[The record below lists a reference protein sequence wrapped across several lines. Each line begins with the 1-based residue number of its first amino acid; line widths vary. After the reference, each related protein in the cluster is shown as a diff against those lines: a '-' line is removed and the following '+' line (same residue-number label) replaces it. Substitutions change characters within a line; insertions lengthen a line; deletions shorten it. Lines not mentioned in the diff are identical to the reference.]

1 MESAATQSILSR
13 RPAAGGLPHFHL
25 PHPNTSVDSQ
35 IPRMAALPHFL
46 PYPSPPLTA
55 LPSESC
61 RKASLPFLQPILPQ
75 VSGRNHL
82 TSTSGV
88 SDSISPPSSSLNSS
102 SSQSPHTGITQYN
115 SQNGWSVPNT
125 SSYTYGS
132 ITSGV
137 QPSAMS
143 SNYSRHLY
151 SPSVP
156 GAPGGPGQPSYGTR
170 GSQPPA
176 TADSLAPP
184 YDNVNHPFPMS
195 MAGAATSH
203 SSFATQPP
211 HSQHSQHPQH
221 SQHLQHG
228 ILSPHTTQP
237 PSPALTASADNYTR
251 APPTASYYTASSSTP
266 QQPPFPAFPPP
277 HPSPSQLSSTTGGGP
292 TRAIPSLSSQHHASM
307 GTLPPYGNRHY
318 NYSTPVPN
326 MGPMVLSNM
335 GNPGGQM
342 HLMGTA
348 NPLSPYHHAGHGL
361 PHHSMY
367 AGPPNAQQDRPYRCD
382 TCHISFNRNHD
393 LKRHKRIHLAIKPY
407 PCVYCDK
414 AFSRKDALRVS

>member
-1 MESAATQSILSR
+1 MESATQSILSR

-25 PHPNTSVDSQ
+25 PHPNTSLDSQ
-35 IPRMAALPHFL
+35 IPR
-46 PYPSPPLTA
+46 
-55 LPSESC
+55 
-61 RKASLPFLQPILPQ
+61 
-75 VSGRNHL
+75 
-82 TSTSGV
+82 V

-102 SSQSPHTGITQYN
+102 NSHSSHTGIAQYN

-151 SPSVP
+151 SPSAP
-156 GAPGGPGQPSYGTR
+156 GGAGGPGQPSYGAR
-170 GSQPPA
+170 SSQPPA
-176 TADSLAPP
+176 TADGLAPP
-184 YDNVNHPFPMS
+184 YDNVNHPYPMS
-195 MAGAATSH
+195 MTGAATSH

-211 HSQHSQHPQH
+211 H

-237 PSPALTASADNYTR
+237 PSPALTTSADSYSR
-251 APPTASYYTASSSTP
+251 APPTASYYAASSSTP

-277 HPSPSQLSSTTGGGP
+277 HPSPSQLSSTTAAGGP
-292 TRAIPSLSSQHHASM
+292 TRASPSLSSQHHASM

-318 NYSTPVPN
+318 GYSTAVPN

-342 HLMGTA
+342 HLMGTT
-348 NPLSPYHHAGHGL
+348 NPLSHYHHAGHGL

-367 AGPPNAQQDRPYRCD
+367 AGPPNGQQDRPF
-382 TCHISFNRNHD
+382 TCETCSKSFNRNHD
-393 LKRHKRIHLAIKPY
+393 LKRHKRIHLAIKPF

-414 AFSRKDALRVS
+414 AFSRTDALRRHRLVKGCGNNGKTSPERSGNGGSPEDDEKIDPDAPSGSSGGMKPEPT

>member
-25 PHPNTSVDSQ
+25 PHPNTSLDSQ
-35 IPRMAALPHFL
+35 IPR
-46 PYPSPPLTA
+46 
-55 LPSESC
+55 
-61 RKASLPFLQPILPQ
+61 
-75 VSGRNHL
+75 
-82 TSTSGV
+82 V

-102 SSQSPHTGITQYN
+102 SSHSPHTGITQYN
-115 SQNGWSVPNT
+115 SQNGWPVPNT

-151 SPSVP
+151 SPSAP
-156 GAPGGPGQPSYGTR
+156 GPPGGPGQPSYGAR
-170 GSQPPA
+170 SSQPPA
-176 TADSLAPP
+176 TTDGLAPP

-195 MAGAATSH
+195 ITGAATSH

-211 HSQHSQHPQH
+211 H

-277 HPSPSQLSSTTGGGP
+277 HPSPSQLSSTTAGGP
-292 TRAIPSLSSQHHASM
+292 TRAIPSLSSQHHTSM

-318 NYSTPVPN
+318 NYSTAVPN

-342 HLMGTA
+342 HLMGTT
-348 NPLSPYHHAGHGL
+348 NPLSSYHHAGHGL
-361 PHHSMY
+361 PHHNMY

-382 TCHISFNRNHD
+382 TCSQSFNRNHD
-393 LKRHKRIHLAIKPY
+393 LKRHKRIHLEVKPF

-414 AFSRKDALRVS
+414 AFSRKDALRRHRLVKGCGNDGKTSPRSGNGGSPEEDPKMDPDAPSGSSGGIKAEPS